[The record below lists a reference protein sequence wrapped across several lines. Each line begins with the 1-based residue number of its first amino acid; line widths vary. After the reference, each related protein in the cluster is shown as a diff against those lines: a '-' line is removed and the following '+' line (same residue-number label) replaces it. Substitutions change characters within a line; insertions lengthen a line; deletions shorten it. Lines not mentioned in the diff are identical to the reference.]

1 LDMFPLVE
9 RKYFKIVDVEMQV
22 VIEWWGY
29 SNHLKYYKVYGTMMN
44 MFITKF
50 MNNQPQKQ
58 CINME
63 DVHMEID

>member
-1 LDMFPLVE
+1 MFPLVE

>member
-1 LDMFPLVE
+1 MFPLVE

-22 VIEWWGY
+22 VIEWRGY